1 MAAFAAAQQKAQMD
15 FNKTGRS
22 VAPWLDNGGEGQE
35 GFMAVDN
42 DDGPFVI
49 EDDEFGDENDISPF
63 VRGAQLTSMNDHG
76 SKMSV
81 TGKETVKDGDNENKV
96 KG

>member
-1 MAAFAAAQQKAQMD
+1 MAAFAATHQKTQVD

-35 GFMAVDN
+35 SFMAGDN
-42 DDGPFVI
+42 DDGPFI

-63 VRGAQLTSMNDHG
+63 VRGAQLTSINDHG

-81 TGKETVKDGDNENKV
+81 TGKETVKDGGNLNNKI